1 MNKTFIIIQR
11 EFLNR
16 VSKKSFIILTI
27 LMPFIM
33 AALIVVPLLLSMVKS
48 DDRKDIAVVDH
59 TGKYVTLFKDNE
71 SYRFIPTLKMLPE
84 FRTDSTSFSA
94 VIEISDDLIKN
105 PDAATIYSRKEI
117 PMELSQLVNTSIT
130 EKLRHDKLTN
140 YNIPELVNIMADYE
154 QKYFIRTIKWGD
166 DGTETESNADL
177 ALGIGFILTMLIYM
191 FVMSYGGMVMQS
203 VMEEKTNRIVEL
215 MVSSVKPF
223 QLMIGK
229 IIGIGLVGIL
239 QLAIWGV
246 MLFGILTVTGIV
258 FGVSAAPA
266 VDPSM
271 LNADPA
277 LMAANP
283 ANIKAAEILENIHS
297 LNLPFLGFMFVL
309 NFIGG
314 YIVYASLFAAIG
326 ASINEQEDSQ
336 QFMMPIIIL
345 LIFALYAALY
355 GAQNPEGP
363 LAFWCSMIPFTAPI
377 VSMVR
382 IPLDVPMWETLLS
395 LVILYAS
402 AFGLVW
408 FSGRIYRVG
417 ILMYGKKPS
426 VKEMLKWITYK

>member
-11 EFLNR
+11 EFVNR

-33 AALIVVPLLLSMVKS
+33 AALILVPLMLSMVKS

-59 TGKYVTLFKDNE
+59 TGKYATLFKDNE
-71 SYRFIPTLKMLPE
+71 SYRFVPTFKMLPE
-84 FRTDSTSFSA
+84 FRSDSTTFSA
-94 VIEISDDLIKN
+94 VIEISNDLIEN

-117 PMELSQLVNTSIT
+117 PMGLSQLVNDALT
-130 EKLRHDKLTN
+130 EKIRRDKLTH
-140 YNIPELVNIMADYE
+140 YNIPELSNIMADYE
-154 QKYFIRTIKWGD
+154 QKFYIRTIKWGE
-166 DGTETESNADL
+166 DGTENESNAGV
-177 ALGIGFILTMLIYM
+177 ALGIGFVLTMLIYM

-229 IIGIGLVGIL
+229 IIGIGLVGIA
-239 QLAIWGV
+239 QLAIWGL
-246 MLFGILTVTGIV
+246 MLFGILTAAGFI
-258 FGVSAAPA
+258 FGVSAPSI
-266 VDPSM
+266 DPNM
-271 LNADPA
+271 VTTDPA
-277 LMAANP
+277 LLAAAPEN
-283 ANIKAAEILENIHS
+283 AMAAEILENIHS
-297 LNLPFLGFMFVL
+297 LNLPFLGLMFVL

-326 ASINEQEDSQ
+326 ASINEAEDSQ

-345 LIFALYAALY
+345 LIFGLYAALY
-355 GAQNPEGP
+355 GAENPEGP

-377 VSMVR
+377 VTMVR
-382 IPLDVPMWETLLS
+382 IPLDVPMWQNILS
-395 LVILYAS
+395 LVILYIS

-426 VKEMLKWITYK
+426 LKEIFKWLTYK

>member
-1 MNKTFIIIQR
+1 MNKIFIIIQR
-11 EFLNR
+11 EFMNR

-33 AALIVVPLLLSMVKS
+33 AALILVPLLLSMVKS
-48 DDRKDIAVVDH
+48 DERKDVAVVDH
-59 TGKYVTLFKDNE
+59 TGKYISLFKDNE
-71 SYRFIPTLKMLPE
+71 SYRFIPTLRVIPE
-84 FRTDSTSFSA
+84 FRNDSCGISA
-94 VIEISDDLIKN
+94 VIEISDDLVKN

-117 PMELSQLVNTSIT
+117 PMELSQLVNSIIT
-130 EKLRHDKLTN
+130 DKLRRDKLLN
-140 YNIPELVNIMADYE
+140 YNIPELTNIMADYE
-154 QKYFIRTIKWGD
+154 QKYYIRTVKWGD
-166 DGTETESNADL
+166 NGTEIESDVNL
-177 ALGIGFILTMLIYM
+177 AMGIGFILTMLIYI

-229 IIGIGLVGIL
+229 IIGIGLVGIA

-246 MLFGILTVTGIV
+246 MLLSILIVVGIV
-258 FGVSAAPA
+258 FGVSTPMSGINMTTA
-266 VDPSM
+266 S
-271 LNADPA
+271 
-277 LMAANP
+277 P
-283 ANIKAAEILENIHS
+283 ANMQVAEVLGNINS
-297 LNLPFLGFMFVL
+297 LDLPFLGIMFVL

-336 QFMMPIIIL
+336 QFMMPIILL
-345 LIFALYAALY
+345 LIFGLYAAMY

-377 VSMVR
+377 VTMVR
-382 IPLDVPMWETLLS
+382 IPLDVPMWENILS
-395 LVILYAS
+395 LVILYVS

-417 ILMYGKKPS
+417 ILMYGKKPT
-426 VKEMLKWITYK
+426 VKEMLKWLTYK

>member
-11 EFLNR
+11 EFINR

-84 FRTDSTSFSA
+84 FRSDSTSFSA

-117 PMELSQLVNTSIT
+117 PMELSQLVNNSIT
-130 EKLRHDKLTN
+130 DKLRHDKLTN
-140 YNIPELVNIMADYE
+140 YNIPELANIMADYE
-154 QKYFIRTIKWGD
+154 QKYFIRTIKWGE

-177 ALGIGFILTMLIYM
+177 AMGIGFILTMMIYM

-239 QLAIWGV
+239 QLAIWGA
-246 MLFGILTVTGIV
+246 MLFGILTLVGVI
-258 FGVSAAPA
+258 FGVSAPTPDMNMVTPDA
-266 VDPSM
+266 
-271 LNADPA
+271 A
-277 LMAANP
+277 LMAADP
-283 ANIKAAEILENIHS
+283 ANIKAAEIMEHIHS
-297 LNLPFLGFMFVL
+297 LNLPFLGIMFVL

-377 VSMVR
+377 VTMVR

-395 LVILYAS
+395 LVILYLS

-417 ILMYGKKPS
+417 ILMYGKKPTL
-426 VKEMLKWITYK
+426 KEMLKWLTYK

>member
-1 MNKTFIIIQR
+1 MNKIFIIIQR
-11 EFLNR
+11 EFMNR

-33 AALIVVPLLLSMVKS
+33 AALILVPLLLSMVKS
-48 DDRKDIAVVDH
+48 DERKDVAVVDH
-59 TGKYVTLFKDNE
+59 TGKYISLFKDNE
-71 SYRFIPTLKMLPE
+71 SYRFIPTLRVIPE
-84 FRTDSTSFSA
+84 FRNDSCGISA
-94 VIEISDDLIKN
+94 VIEISDDLVKN

-117 PMELSQLVNTSIT
+117 PMELSQLVNSIIT
-130 EKLRHDKLTN
+130 DKLRHDKLLN
-140 YNIPELVNIMADYE
+140 YNIPELTNIMADYE
-154 QKYFIRTIKWGD
+154 QKYYIRTVKWGD
-166 DGTETESNADL
+166 NGTEIESDVNL
-177 ALGIGFILTMLIYM
+177 AMGIGFILTMLIYI

-229 IIGIGLVGIL
+229 IIGIGLVGIA

-246 MLFGILTVTGIV
+246 MLLSILIVVGIV
-258 FGVSAAPA
+258 FGVSTPMSDINMTTA
-266 VDPSM
+266 S
-271 LNADPA
+271 
-277 LMAANP
+277 P
-283 ANIKAAEILENIHS
+283 ANNMQVAEVLGNINS
-297 LNLPFLGFMFVL
+297 LDLPFLGIMFVL

-336 QFMMPIIIL
+336 QFMMPIILL
-345 LIFALYAALY
+345 LIFGLYAAMY

-377 VSMVR
+377 VTMVR
-382 IPLDVPMWETLLS
+382 IPLDVPMWENILS
-395 LVILYAS
+395 LVILYVS

-417 ILMYGKKPS
+417 ILMYGKKPT
-426 VKEMLKWITYK
+426 VKEMLKWLTYK

>member
-11 EFLNR
+11 EFMNR

-48 DDRKDIAVVDH
+48 DERKDVAVVDH

-71 SYRFIPTLKMLPE
+71 SYRFVPTLKMLPE
-84 FRTDSTSFSA
+84 FRSDSTSFSA
-94 VIEISDDLIKN
+94 VVEISDDLIKN

-117 PMELSQLVNTSIT
+117 PLELSQLINNTIT
-130 EKLRHDKLTN
+130 DKLRRDKLVN
-140 YNIPELVNIMADYE
+140 YNIPELTNIMADYE
-154 QKYFIRTIKWGD
+154 QKYYIRTIKWGE

-177 ALGIGFILTMLIYM
+177 AMGIGFILTMLIYM

-229 IIGIGLVGIL
+229 IIGIGLVGIV

-246 MLFGILTVTGIV
+246 MLFGILTIVGVV
-258 FGVSAAPA
+258 FGVSAPTPDMNMVAT
-266 VDPSM
+266 
-271 LNADPA
+271 DPA
-277 LMAANP
+277 LLAADP

-297 LNLPFLGFMFVL
+297 LNLPFLGIMFVL

-345 LIFALYAALY
+345 LIFGLYAALY

-377 VSMVR
+377 VTMVR
-382 IPLDVPMWETLLS
+382 IPLDVPMWENLLS
-395 LVILYAS
+395 LVILYVS

-417 ILMYGKKPS
+417 ILMYGKKPTI
-426 VKEMLKWITYK
+426 KEMLKWLTYK

>member
-1 MNKTFIIIQR
+1 MNKIFIIIQR
-11 EFLNR
+11 EFMNR

-33 AALIVVPLLLSMVKS
+33 AALILVPLLLSMVKS
-48 DDRKDIAVVDH
+48 DERKDVAVVDH
-59 TGKYVTLFKDNE
+59 TGKYISLFKDNE
-71 SYRFIPTLKMLPE
+71 SYRFIPTLRVIPE
-84 FRTDSTSFSA
+84 FRNDSCGISA
-94 VIEISDDLIKN
+94 VIEISDDLVKN

-117 PMELSQLVNTSIT
+117 PMELSQLVNSIIT
-130 EKLRHDKLTN
+130 DKLRHDKLLN
-140 YNIPELVNIMADYE
+140 YNIPELTNIMADYE
-154 QKYFIRTIKWGD
+154 QKYYIRTVKWGD
-166 DGTETESNADL
+166 NGTEIESDVNL
-177 ALGIGFILTMLIYM
+177 AMGIGFILTMLIYI

-229 IIGIGLVGIL
+229 IIGIGLVGIA

-246 MLFGILTVTGIV
+246 MLLSILIVVGIV
-258 FGVSAAPA
+258 FGVSTPMSDINMTTA
-266 VDPSM
+266 S
-271 LNADPA
+271 
-277 LMAANP
+277 P
-283 ANIKAAEILENIHS
+283 ANMQVAEVLGNINS
-297 LNLPFLGFMFVL
+297 LDLPFLGIMFVL

-336 QFMMPIIIL
+336 QFMMPIILL
-345 LIFALYAALY
+345 LIFGLYAAMY

-377 VSMVR
+377 VTMVR
-382 IPLDVPMWETLLS
+382 IPLDVPMWENILS
-395 LVILYAS
+395 LVILYVS

-417 ILMYGKKPS
+417 ILMYGKKPT
-426 VKEMLKWITYK
+426 VKEMLKWLTYK

>member
-11 EFLNR
+11 EFMNR
-16 VSKKSFIILTI
+16 VTKKSFIILTI

-48 DDRKDIAVVDH
+48 DDRKDVAVVDH

-71 SYRFIPTLKMLPE
+71 SFRFIPTLKMLPE
-84 FRTDSTSFSA
+84 FRSDSTSMAA

-117 PMELSQLVNTSIT
+117 PTELSQLVNNAIT
-130 EKLRHDKLTN
+130 DKLRHDKLVN
-140 YNIPELVNIMADYE
+140 YNIPELTNIMADYE
-154 QKYFIRTIKWGD
+154 QKFFIRTIKWGE
-166 DGTETESNADL
+166 DGTETQSNAAL
-177 ALGIGFILTMLIYM
+177 AMGIGFILTFMIYM
-191 FVMSYGGMVMQS
+191 FVISYGGMVMQS
-203 VMEEKTNRIVEL
+203 VLEEKTNRIVEL

-239 QLAIWGV
+239 QLAIWGA
-246 MLFGILTVTGIV
+246 MLFIILTIVGIV
-258 FGVSAAPA
+258 FGVSAPTPD
-266 VDPSM
+266 VNMVTPDT
-271 LNADPA
+271 A
-277 LMAANP
+277 LMAADP

-297 LNLPFLGFMFVL
+297 LNLPFLGIMFVL

-336 QFMMPIIIL
+336 QFMTPIIIL
-345 LIFALYAALY
+345 LVFAMYAALY
-355 GAQNPEGP
+355 GAENPEGP

-377 VSMVR
+377 VTMVR
-382 IPLDVPMWETLLS
+382 IPLDVPMWETFLS
-395 LVILYAS
+395 LAILYVS

-408 FSGRIYRVG
+408 FSGKIYRVG
-417 ILMYGKKPS
+417 ILMYGKKPTI
-426 VKEMLKWITYK
+426 KEMLKWLTYK

>member
-11 EFLNR
+11 EFMNR

-48 DDRKDIAVVDH
+48 DERKDVAVVDH

-84 FRTDSTSFSA
+84 FRSDSTSFSA

-117 PMELSQLVNTSIT
+117 PLELSQLVNATIT
-130 EKLRHDKLTN
+130 DKLRHDKLIN
-140 YNIPELVNIMADYE
+140 YNIPELANIMADYE
-154 QKYFIRTIKWGD
+154 QKYYIRTIKWGD
-166 DGTETESNADL
+166 DGTETESNADMAL
-177 ALGIGFILTMLIYM
+177 AIGFLLTMLIYM

-239 QLAIWGV
+239 QLAIWGI
-246 MLFGILTVTGIV
+246 MLFGILTIIGIV
-258 FGVSAAPA
+258 FGVSAPTP
-266 VDPSM
+266 DTSM
-271 LNADPA
+271 MTPDAA
-277 LMAANP
+277 LMAADP
-283 ANIKAAEILENIHS
+283 ANIKATEILENIHN
-297 LNLPFLGFMFVL
+297 LNLPFLGLMFVL

-326 ASINEQEDSQ
+326 ASINEAEDSQ

-345 LIFALYAALY
+345 LIFGLYAALY

-377 VSMVR
+377 VTMVR
-382 IPLDVPMWETLLS
+382 VPLDVPMWENLLS
-395 LVILYAS
+395 LVILYIS

-417 ILMYGKKPS
+417 ILMYGKKPTI
-426 VKEMLKWITYK
+426 KEMLKWLTYK

>member
-33 AALIVVPLLLSMVKS
+33 AALIIVPLLLSMVKS
-48 DDRKDIAVVDH
+48 DDRKDVAVVDH

-84 FRTDSTSFSA
+84 FRSDSTSFAA

-117 PMELSQLVNTSIT
+117 PMELSQLVNNSIT
-130 EKLRHDKLTN
+130 DKLRHDKLVN

-246 MLFGILTVTGIV
+246 MLFGILTVVGIV
-258 FGVSAAPA
+258 FGVSATPS
-266 VDPSM
+266 VDPGLM
-271 LNADPA
+271 TDPT
-277 LMAANP
+277 LMAADP
-283 ANIKAAEILENIHS
+283 ANIKAAEIMENIHS
-297 LNLPFLGFMFVL
+297 LNLPFLGSMFVL

-345 LIFALYAALY
+345 LVFALD
-355 GAQNPEGP
+355 
-363 LAFWCSMIPFTAPI
+363 
-377 VSMVR
+377 R
-382 IPLDVPMWETLLS
+382 
-395 LVILYAS
+395 
-402 AFGLVW
+402 
-408 FSGRIYRVG
+408 
-417 ILMYGKKPS
+417 KS
-426 VKEMLKWITYK
+426 VV

>member
-1 MNKTFIIIQR
+1 MNKIVIIIQR
-11 EFLNR
+11 EFMNR

-33 AALIVVPLLLSMVKS
+33 AALILVPLLLSMVKS
-48 DDRKDIAVVDH
+48 DERKDVAVVDH
-59 TGKYVTLFKDNE
+59 TGKYISLFKDNE
-71 SYRFIPTLKMLPE
+71 SYRFIPTLRVIPE
-84 FRTDSTSFSA
+84 FRNDSCGISA
-94 VIEISDDLIKN
+94 VIEISDDLVKN

-117 PMELSQLVNTSIT
+117 PIELSRLVNSIIT
-130 EKLRHDKLTN
+130 DKLRHDKLLN
-140 YNIPELVNIMADYE
+140 YNIPELTNIMADYE
-154 QKYFIRTIKWGD
+154 QKYYIRTVKWGD
-166 DGTETESNADL
+166 NGTEIESDVNL
-177 ALGIGFILTMLIYM
+177 AMGIGFILTMLIYI

-229 IIGIGLVGIL
+229 IIGIGLVGIA

-246 MLFGILTVTGIV
+246 MLSSILIVVGIV
-258 FGVSAAPA
+258 FGVSTPMSDINMTTAA
-266 VDPSM
+266 S
-271 LNADPA
+271 
-277 LMAANP
+277 ANMQV
-283 ANIKAAEILENIHS
+283 AEVLENINS
-297 LNLPFLGFMFVL
+297 LDLPFLGIMFVL

-336 QFMMPIIIL
+336 QFMMPIILL
-345 LIFALYAALY
+345 LIFGLYAAMY

-377 VSMVR
+377 VTMVR
-382 IPLDVPMWETLLS
+382 IPLDVPMWENILS
-395 LVILYAS
+395 LVILYVS

-417 ILMYGKKPS
+417 ILMYGKKPT
-426 VKEMLKWITYK
+426 VKEMLKWLTYK